1 MSRSGNFL
9 KNFETMVKDNLSPS
23 AKKIIGAIL
32 FLIVVG
38 ILSFYVFA
46 IRGIGIIYKL
56 NEDGESYRV
65 EKMGISFE
73 TDVLIPAQYK
83 DLPVTAVGKNAFSGC
98 KNLKSII
105 LPDTIESIGAGAF
118 SDCKS
123 LEAIEIPYAVTVIED
138 GAFKNCESLKYVQ
151 MGNDVTSIGADA
163 FSRCRALTSFA
174 LPKKLSSIGKGT
186 FIGCSKLESIN
197 IPYEV
202 VYIGQYA
209 FDSCHAL
216 DEVYFYNPEHWR
228 LDGRLLSYLDLQDP
242 EVAAKYLTEE
252 YSNYEWKGMVPPE
265 LW

>member
-1 MSRSGNFL
+1 MGRSNNALTKFQ
-9 KNFETMVKDNLSPS
+9 KVIKKNLSPS
-23 AKKIIGAIL
+23 AKKIIGAII
-32 FLIVVG
+32 FLIVGG
-38 ILSFYVFA
+38 ILAFYVFA
-46 IRGIGIIYKL
+46 IKGVGI
-56 NEDGESYRV
+56 SYRLNDDGV
-65 EKMGISFE
+65 SYSVAKMGISSE
-73 TDVLIPAQYK
+73 TDVLIPAQYNG
-83 DLPVTAVGKNAFSGC
+83 LPVTGVAANAFAGC

-105 LPDTIESIGAGAF
+105 LPDTIEYIGAGAF
-118 SDCKS
+118 SGCKS
-123 LEAIEIPYAVTVIED
+123 LESIEIPYDVTVIED
-138 GAFKNCESLKYVQ
+138 GTFKNCDSLKYVQ

-174 LPKKLSSIGKGT
+174 LPKKLSSIGKGA
-186 FIGCSKLESIN
+186 FIGCSKLESIT

-228 LDGRLLSYLDLQDP
+228 LDGRLLSYLDLQNP

-252 YSNYEWKGMVPPE
+252 YSNYEWKGMVPPD